1 MPPKRVGRPPH
12 SQEKKKIA
20 KQELRKAIGE
30 IGHTAGWR
38 PMSVKLLTVPIRL
51 IQWGLAE
58 LKLVWRRK
66 ERRRIARRRKGTE
79 VLVQGAIIAQDSTHT
94 GSCRGHMTFAELLK
108 DPGPLSSQAEGDGKA
123 ITGKGVI
130 KILEGLKAKGLL
142 SLVWASDNG
151 PAYICKEVAEWLKQN
166 MVIHL
171 RSRTYQ
177 PEDNATAER
186 GIQEDKAEARLGK
199 GMFLRRPMQGVL
211 TLKATV
217 ERLNLC
223 RPRMSKG
230 GKTSQ
235 QLTQEMPWWYTRVS
249 RQEFYQKA
257 SAAMQAATLD
267 LTGRAARAAER
278 DAIFRTLELFGL
290 ILRTTGDQRKSY
302 AIPERIS

>member
-1 MPPKRVGRPPH
+1 M
-12 SQEKKKIA
+12 A
-20 KQELRKAIGE
+20 
-30 IGHTAGWR
+30 
-38 PMSVKLLTVPIRL
+38 VKLLTVPIRL

-58 LKLVWRRK
+58 LKLAWRRK
-66 ERRRIARRRKGTE
+66 ERRRIAKRRKGIE
-79 VLVQGAIIAQDSTHT
+79 VLFQGAIVAQDSTHT
-94 GSCRGHMTFAELLK
+94 GSCQWHKTWCEMLK
-108 DPGPLSSQAEGDGKA
+108 DPATLFELAKGDGKV
-123 ITGKGVI
+123 ITGKGII

-142 SLVWASDNG
+142 PLTWASDNG
-151 PAYICKEVAEWLKQN
+151 PANVCKDVAKWLKRN

-199 GMFLRRPMQGVL
+199 GVILQRPIQGVRRMQ
-211 TLKATV
+211 ATAQ
-217 ERLNLC
+217 RLNLY

-235 QLTQEMPWWYTRVS
+235 QLTEEMPWWYTKVCRE
-249 RQEFYQKA
+249 EFYQKA
-257 SAAMQAATLD
+257 SAAMQTATLD

>member
-1 MPPKRVGRPPH
+1 M
-12 SQEKKKIA
+12 A
-20 KQELRKAIGE
+20 
-30 IGHTAGWR
+30 
-38 PMSVKLLTVPIRL
+38 VKLLALPVRL

-58 LKLVWRRK
+58 LKLAWRRK
-66 ERRRIARRRKGTE
+66 ERRRIARRRKGTV
-79 VLVQGAIIAQDSTHT
+79 VLVQGAITAQDSTHT

-108 DPGPLSSQAEGDGKA
+108 DPASLFELAAGNGKA
-123 ITGKGVI
+123 ITGKGI
-130 KILEGLKAKGLL
+130 IEILEGLKAKGLL

-151 PAYICKEVAEWLKQN
+151 PANVCQAVAEWLKQN

-177 PEDNATAER
+177 SEDNATAER
-186 GIQEDKAEARLGK
+186 GIQEIKAEAGLGK
-199 GMFLRRPMQGVL
+199 GVILQRPMQGVR
-211 TLKATV
+211 KMQATA
-217 ERLNLC
+217 ERLNLY

-235 QLTQEMPWWYTRVS
+235 QLTEEMPWWYTKVCRE
-249 RQEFYQKA
+249 EFYQKA
-257 SAAMQAATLD
+257 SAAMQTATLD